1 MRSEPLLRLR
11 SVFGALAFATF
22 NVVWTSLAFLL
33 AGAPYHY
40 SEAVIGLF
48 GLLGAAGALAASFS
62 GRLADRGLERWVTG
76 GSLILMAGSMTLL
89 ALGAH
94 HLWALM
100 VGILVVD
107 LAIQSVHVQN
117 QQLIFGIDPAARSRL
132 NTGYMV
138 SYFIGGAIGS
148 ATTGLAYAAGGW
160 SSVILLGVGYSGVA
174 LLLWLAGTAITLG
187 RRRTVGERAA
197 A

>member
-1 MRSEPLLRLR
+1 
-11 SVFGALAFATF
+11 
-22 NVVWTSLAFLL
+22 
-33 AGAPYHY
+33 
-40 SEAVIGLF
+40 
-48 GLLGAAGALAASFS
+48 
-62 GRLADRGLERWVTG
+62 
-76 GSLILMAGSMTLL
+76 MAGSMTLL